1 MVADGSEV
9 GPTEKDTGPGILEPR
24 LNPAPFPTALFIST
38 CEKKKTRRMLPLS
51 LSKQITN
58 GERFGKYFNE
68 RKTASPSKAPC

>member
-9 GPTEKDTGPGILEPR
+9 DPSKKNTSPGAQAEPSTLPTT
-24 LNPAPFPTALFIST
+24 LFIST
-38 CEKKKTRRMLPLS
+38 CEKTRRMLPLS

-68 RKTASPSKAPC
+68 R